1 MVILV
6 NANYTRS
13 YANHQLWR
21 LHVTNREQLAKIL
34 AFSRIAHL
42 HDINFWSEHFRIHE
56 PIDVRV
62 PPEAIDG
69 FADFLTSD
77 GVKIKHVVHMA
88 DIGAIIERQ
97 RILQNLPPSS
107 SNPNDF
113 AYDKYHTVEDI
124 HAWVDQIVATY
135 PEIVTPFTVGKS
147 YENRDMKGF
156 KISSKKMA
164 TKRDGTKATTK
175 KAVWWDGGIHAREW
189 ISPAT
194 VIYIAYNLLSNYGQ
208 DPTITHLVDQFDY
221 YILPVFNVD
230 GYAYTWA
237 KDRLW
242 RKTRSKTSVPLCY
255 GADPNRNW
263 DYHWCESGASSDPC
277 ADTFCGE
284 KAFSEIETAQVAK
297 FITNQQGTIVH
308 YINFHSY
315 SQLWMS
321 PWSYTTLIPPQFKL
335 QDDGSIQ
342 AITAL
347 TAVHGT
353 RYQHGTIAQII
364 YAASGS
370 TADWTYGTANVTFS
384 YGVEL
389 RDTGCIFWI
398 GE

>member
-13 YANHQLWR
+13 YTNHQLWR

-175 KAVWWDGGIHAREW
+175 KAVWWDGG
-189 ISPAT
+189 
-194 VIYIAYNLLSNYGQ
+194 
-208 DPTITHLVDQFDY
+208 
-221 YILPVFNVD
+221 
-230 GYAYTWA
+230 
-237 KDRLW
+237 
-242 RKTRSKTSVPLCY
+242 
-255 GADPNRNW
+255 
-263 DYHWCESGASSDPC
+263 GASSDPC

-389 RDTGCIFWI
+389 RDT
-398 GE
+398 